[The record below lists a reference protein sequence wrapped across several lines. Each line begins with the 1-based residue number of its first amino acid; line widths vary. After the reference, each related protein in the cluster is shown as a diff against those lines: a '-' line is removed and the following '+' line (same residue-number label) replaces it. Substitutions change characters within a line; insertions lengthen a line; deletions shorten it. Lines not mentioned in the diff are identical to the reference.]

1 MVRNYNICPQA
12 VSGDGF
18 TLRWN
23 VGCGGEF
30 DSPSGHLVSP
40 NYPIRVRSHIHVSNC
55 LTRSMG
61 APSTAHGR
69 YLLREPTTLWQLFLG
84 SLILRERQGVAA
96 GLILWRW
103 WRWQLTKAE
112 ESIAVLTPLHPL
124 PLWGQCGSTSKR
136 TPQSTSK
143 DKTLE

>member
-1 MVRNYNICPQA
+1 MYSNCTQA
-12 VSGDGF
+12 ISGDGF

-40 NYPIRVRSHIHVSNC
+40 NYPTRVRSYIHASNC
-55 LTRSMG
+55 LILSMG
-61 APSTAHGR
+61 APSTAHGP
-69 YLLREPTTLWQLFLG
+69 YLLLAPTTQWGPFLG
-84 SLILRERQGVAA
+84 SLTSRAGQGVAA
-96 GLILWRW
+96 GLTLWRW
-103 WRWQLTKAE
+103 CRWQLTRAE

-136 TPQSTSK
+136 TPQSTSE
-143 DKTLE
+143 DKTLK